1 MNVLHNLASLH
12 TTYKMYFGA
21 AERREPRI
29 ILILRFLLRHSI
41 KNNSIDDDDDGT
53 LSSGPSAKEKSPQS
67 RFNSHAL
74 FILSCFPRNIPH
86 EIHSE
91 NWSCVVLFRSDPTST
106 FTESFIP
113 HPKNNTAR
121 SEVSEK
127 ADLRRAAFHPAEG
140 KRYNDTKKH
149 HAPNTQTH
157 SHNPTDEFDGWRGSA
172 EMHSLTCLRLIPLLL
187 QRNEHVYSAQ
197 RSRCDWNWKPLCSTA
212 EVPHEV

>member
-1 MNVLHNLASLH
+1 MNVLYNLASLH

-21 AERREPRI
+21 TERREPRI

-74 FILSCFPRNIPH
+74 FILSCFPSNIPH

-127 ADLRRAAFHPAEG
+127 ADPRRAAFHPAEG
-140 KRYNDTKKH
+140 KRYNDRVI
-149 HAPNTQTH
+149 
-157 SHNPTDEFDGWRGSA
+157 DDGWTNQKTDHGWTN
-172 EMHSLTCLRLIPLLL
+172 LKKKLILPILF
-187 QRNEHVYSAQ
+187 
-197 RSRCDWNWKPLCSTA
+197 WKLYRISP
-212 EVPHEV
+212 